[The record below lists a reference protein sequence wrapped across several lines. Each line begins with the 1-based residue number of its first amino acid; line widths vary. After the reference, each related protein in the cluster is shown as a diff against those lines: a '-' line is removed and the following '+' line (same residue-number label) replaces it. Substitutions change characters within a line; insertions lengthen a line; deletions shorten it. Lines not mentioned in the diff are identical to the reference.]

1 MDDLENG
8 NFVPNEDN
16 ATAPPTN
23 VGTSPTPAS
32 NFTSQFFSKNTDK
45 HVEDSS
51 EYKKLNRGISRA
63 TDNVNLVSQVRT
75 ELVLDNIDQDYLL
88 ETPAYTFML
97 PDLTELEPEDFRQFV
112 EKDLMALSTQVS
124 LEQADRLN
132 WWTSKG
138 CQRLWPLSTS
148 GDGNCL
154 LHAASLAM
162 YGFHD
167 RLLTLRKALH
177 TYLGAGRG
185 EALWR
190 RWRRQQHRLN
200 QQAELV
206 WTEVEW
212 RQEWNAIVSMASSEP
227 RLRRTLSVA
236 SNQSGGGDL
245 SNLGGDIYESLEEVH
260 VLALAHVLKR
270 PIIVV
275 ADTFLK
281 DINGEA
287 LAPIPFGGIYLPL
300 ECAPAE
306 CHRSPL
312 MLAYDGGHFS
322 ALVAMDTKQHALA
335 SAIPLTDCSHEI
347 LPIQFSIDPEER
359 EDFGAKLELSHSEQV
374 TLLHKYLDVVNIDDQ
389 DTGSGAESRNGL
401 LGSIGKSMGQKLR
414 FKLSRANSQL
424 KNGGGGTARPA
435 GGIMC
440 AAIHL
445 EKRLDY
451 LDRMLNNYL
460 NTARIRFHQEQDK
473 KLLEGGVTSSTAVRY
488 GAGNSQFYTD
498 VDSESHDRVSQL
510 TPVKAPVNHDT
521 TVYLCKSTFYDTNQL
536 CQTVGCGFFGNPQTG
551 GYCSKCFR
559 EQLAPPEPAAPSSAV

>member
-1 MDDLENG
+1 MITQSRHAMLP
-8 NFVPNEDN
+8 VLQQLLP
-16 ATAPPTN
+16 
-23 VGTSPTPAS
+23 
-32 NFTSQFFSKNTDK
+32 NFTTQRFSKKPD
-45 HVEDSS
+45 ESS

-75 ELVLDNIDQDYLL
+75 EMVLDNIDQDYQL

-97 PDLTELEPEDFRQFV
+97 PDLTELEPEEFGRFV
-112 EKDLMALSTQVS
+112 EKDLMAVSTQVS

-132 WWTSKG
+132 WWVNRG

-177 TYLGAGRG
+177 AFLSANPTQGV
-185 EALWR
+185 ALWR
-190 RWRRQQHRLN
+190 RWRRQQSRLN
-200 QQAELV
+200 ALSDLV

-227 RLRRTLSVA
+227 RLRRTISVA
-236 SNQSGGGDL
+236 SNQSGCGDM

-281 DINGEA
+281 DMNGEP
-287 LAPIPFGGIYLPL
+287 LAPIPFGGIYLPM
-300 ECAPAE
+300 ECPPGE

-335 SAIPLTDCSHEI
+335 SAIPLTDSSNEI
-347 LPIQFSIDPEER
+347 LPIQFSIDPELR
-359 EDFGAKLELSHSEQV
+359 EDFGAKMELTHPESV
-374 TLLHKYLDVVNIDDQ
+374 TLLHKYLDVIHIDDQ
-389 DTGSGAESRNGL
+389 ETNSGGGGL
-401 LGSIGKSMGQKLR
+401 LGSIGKSVGQRLK
-414 FKLSRANSQL
+414 FKLSRANSQRQ
-424 KNGGGGTARPA
+424 NGGQGL
-435 GGIMC
+435 MC

-460 NTARIRFHQEQDK
+460 NTARIRYHQEQDK
-473 KLLEGGVTSSTAVRY
+473 KLLEGAASSTVRY

-498 VDSESHDRVSQL
+498 ADSESHDRVSQL
-510 TPVKAPVNHDT
+510 QPVKAPVNHDT
-521 TVYLCKSTFYDTNQL
+521 TVYLCKSTFYDTSQL
-536 CQTVGCGFFGNPQTG
+536 CETPGCGFFGNPQTG
-551 GYCSKCFR
+551 GYCSKCFQQQKQQMAS
-559 EQLAPPEPAAPSSAV
+559 EVGLASEVGPTPSSTV